1 MKYSSDYTI
10 DIPLVAYMTMNE
22 NAHRFKDSIAQA
34 ALCALVCQ
42 QLETVS

>member
-1 MKYSSDYTI
+1 M
-10 DIPLVAYMTMNE
+10 AMNE
-22 NAHRFKDSIAQA
+22 DAHLFEDSIAQA